1 VVSGPSG
8 SGKTTLATAVLAAQG
23 LKKKL
28 ARSVSLTTRPMRP
41 GEQDKKDYF
50 FVSRKTFQGLLK
62 AKKILEWTRYLEYYY
77 ATLKDFTEG
86 QLEQGKSLVLCLDS
100 KGARRIKRLYPKNT
114 VTIFVLP
121 PSLDT
126 LRERISKRS
135 DKTKPRELNL
145 RMRMAKK
152 ELVLAG
158 AYDHCLLNADLKQGV
173 KELKKIILN
182 KMEA

>member
-1 VVSGPSG
+1 
-8 SGKTTLATAVLAAQG
+8 
-23 LKKKL
+23 
-28 ARSVSLTTRPMRP
+28 MRP

-50 FVSRKTFQGLLK
+50 FVSRKTFQRLLK
-62 AKKILEWTRYLEYYY
+62 AKKILEWTRYLGYYY

-121 PSLDT
+121 PSLDA

-135 DKTKPRELNL
+135 YKTKPRELNL

-173 KELKKIILN
+173 KELKNIILN
-182 KMEA
+182 KMEPARAKARGTQGRNTKAALKDGVC